1 MLRWTPVR
9 NATYYNVQL
18 YNGGK
23 VLSAWPTHA
32 RLRLGR
38 RWRFGG
44 HLHRLKPGRYRWYVW
59 PGFGPRS
66 AARYGPMVGKGKF
79 VIVSTKPGAAV
90 DLAFGIARRVAP
102 DAMR

>member
-23 VLSAWPTHA
+23 VLSAWPAHA

-79 VIVSTKPGAAV
+79 VIVSTKAGATV
-90 DLAFGIARRVAP
+90 DLAFGIARQVAP